1 MVFSVVRSLLVIRIY
16 SNETNSNKT
25 YHRRYPTMKQ
35 RRLLSVIG
43 LLLILAMLM
52 LLLTAC
58 NPRIQRAAENT
69 WDEAQRNL
77 QREWE
82 RTQQEQQRGGATGG
96 LLCPDVGAV
105 LLLPIAIGVW
115 KVSSVVSRGRR

>member
-1 MVFSVVRSLLVIRIY
+1 MRRKQSLSFISLLLV
-16 SNETNSNKT
+16 
-25 YHRRYPTMKQ
+25 
-35 RRLLSVIG
+35 LV
-43 LLLILAMLM
+43 M
-52 LLLTAC
+52 LLLLLAAC

-115 KVSSVVSRGRR
+115 KVSGVGECIVAGTVKCAAEEATKCVLGGVSR